1 MSPRPGPGATA
12 AACLPLRPL
21 DADWSFFSS
30 PGSAAC
36 RRHCGVSLPLY
47 YTSRFHIIVNVLSP
61 PLTFERH
68 RSTHMHVFNRH
79 CFLSHT
85 LLIGGLPGPK
95 KKGEGPREEAAAAT
109 PRWLEVEAKAPC
121 ARVSCSAHSGPSHTA
136 GSGIG
141 ASLLR
146 PLPIGTAGPLGSP
159 DEG

>member
-1 MSPRPGPGATA
+1 MTEAGTWALAHCPRWVLRFQIPFRAQIIPFSPKLLSKENYLVSGGL
-12 AACLPLRPL
+12 ACDEGLSLGRPLR
-21 DADWSFFSS
+21 
-30 PGSAAC
+30 
-36 RRHCGVSLPLY
+36 RQ
-47 YTSRFHIIVNVLSP
+47 
-61 PLTFERH
+61 
-68 RSTHMHVFNRH
+68 RH

-121 ARVSCSAHSGPSHTA
+121 ARVSCSARSGPSHTA

-146 PLPIGTAGPLGSP
+146 PLPIGTAGPLGIP